1 MIIIDIISYIGLAII
16 VLILSI
22 VAISVF
28 TFVFTLTLIMFGKS
42 FSKTDIDDNK
52 YNNW

>member
-28 TFVFTLTLIMFGKS
+28 TFVFTLTLIMFGN
-42 FSKTDIDDNK
+42 SKTDIDDK

>member
-42 FSKTDIDDNK
+42 FSKTDIDDK

>member
-1 MIIIDIISYIGLAII
+1 MIIIDIISYIGLAIL

-22 VAISVF
+22 VAISV
-28 TFVFTLTLIMFGKS
+28 VFTIAFVILGKRY
-42 FSKTDIDDNK
+42 TDIDDK